1 MRYTNLGNFKKINP
15 YVKWKL
21 SLLDKE
27 DFDFAYLFSLM
38 FSEEK
43 NTMFEES
50 IGFKINKITYGDAK
64 ENAYKKANA
73 IRQIIGDAPYN
84 SVIGI
89 NLDNSH
95 HWIESFWAILI
106 AGCRPLLLN
115 KRLDTT
121 SLNKT
126 LENTKAILVISDDEK
141 RFNVKT
147 IRLED
152 LEITAPKY
160 EGEFGSELF
169 VMSSGTTNNVKVCA
183 YSASELQYIIKQSKH
198 IFLANK
204 KIKKHYQGELKLLA
218 FLPFYHIFGFV
229 ALYIWFG
236 FFSRTFVR
244 LNDLTPATIQA
255 TIKRHHITHI
265 FAVPLLWQKTY
276 EAAIREIKAMGEKT
290 ENKFYKGMKI
300 AKATRSIPL
309 LGKLFRKLA
318 FKEVREKLF
327 GDSVYFIITG
337 GSVIEEK
344 VLSFFNYIG
353 YHLANGYGMSEIGI
367 TSVELS
373 NNLKILTS
381 GAIGKPVPF
390 VSYHLHD
397 NGELIVT
404 SKGASK

>member
-126 LENTKAILVISDDEK
+126 LENIKAILVISDDEK

-204 KIKKHYQGELKLLA
+204 KIKKHYQGE
-218 FLPFYHIFGFV
+218 
-229 ALYIWFG
+229 
-236 FFSRTFVR
+236 
-244 LNDLTPATIQA
+244 
-255 TIKRHHITHI
+255 
-265 FAVPLLWQKTY
+265 
-276 EAAIREIKAMGEKT
+276 
-290 ENKFYKGMKI
+290 
-300 AKATRSIPL
+300 
-309 LGKLFRKLA
+309 RK
-318 FKEVREKLF
+318 
-327 GDSVYFIITG
+327 
-337 GSVIEEK
+337 
-344 VLSFFNYIG
+344 
-353 YHLANGYGMSEIGI
+353 
-367 TSVELS
+367 
-373 NNLKILTS
+373 
-381 GAIGKPVPF
+381 
-390 VSYHLHD
+390 
-397 NGELIVT
+397 
-404 SKGASK
+404 